1 MWFSLLWYQWLG
13 SFWLRLRRPY
23 RHDDVHL
30 AIVTTVRDQPNGSW
44 WLDRTRRRR
53 RAVRRSGAAAPATAR
68 GLPARAVGAAAVAVA
83 AVAAVAVLA
92 LWLSGGG
99 GFDVAW
105 LPSWNARLA
114 FRLDGLGALYGLL
127 ATGIGVATFTYA
139 TAYLPRHLEHEER
152 PQADGRRFH
161 ALMVLFMVAML
172 GLSTAQDLLLL
183 FVFWDLTAVASYLLI
198 GFDRQHREARLSAL
212 MALLVTGVSAVVL
225 LIGFLVLR
233 AEFGTTSIPALLE
246 RADGGSAVTLAG
258 ALIAVGALAKSAQ
271 APLHFWLPRAMAAP
285 TPVSAY
291 LHSAAM
297 VAAGVFL
304 LSRLHPLLATS
315 PVLLDGLLVVGLVSM
330 AVGGLLALGE
340 DHLKRLL
347 AYSTIAQYGYVV
359 TMLGVGGAAGAAAA
373 CFYVLAHAL
382 AKSALFMT
390 SGAVTEA
397 TGART
402 LSETGGLGRAM
413 PALAA
418 GSGLA
423 AAGLAALPLTIGFF
437 KDELFFKAAAGR
449 GPWLAVL
456 AVASAALTF
465 AYITRFWTGIFLGPR
480 RRPARPLPARLVL
493 PVVVL
498 GGLVLAG
505 GVLVGPF
512 AALSEDAA
520 EVTAAGP
527 VAVAP
532 AYHLDL
538 RAENLMA
545 LAAYAAGLVL
555 VLGRPAL
562 AGVLGWWRR
571 LGGRAGPERA
581 YVAGLAGLNRLSNA
595 IHDIEVRDLRARV
608 VAVLVPAGVLVGVG
622 VAVTPFEGAY
632 VAGSLSG
639 SDLPLVVALATC
651 MLAALIVTRLRRHV
665 ALAIALSGVGFTLA
679 VAYALLG
686 APDVTLVAVLIETLL
701 TLLFVAVFALLPRRI
716 LLREAALRPY
726 GSRRIRDPIVGVI
739 SGVLVL
745 LVVWAAL
752 SRPTPG
758 GASADRQV
766 DLAAQAHGKDVV
778 TVILADFR
786 GLDTLVEV
794 TVVLVALLGVAAVL
808 RRGKLW

>member
-1 MWFSLLWYQWLG
+1 ME
-13 SFWLRLRRPY
+13 
-23 RHDDVHL
+23 
-30 AIVTTVRDQPNGSW
+30 VTSTVRAGI
-44 WLDRTRRRR
+44 
-53 RAVRRSGAAAPATAR
+53 
-68 GLPARAVGAAAVAVA
+68 AAVALAVVA
-83 AVAAVAVLA
+83 FVAVLGA
-92 LWLSGGG
+92 WLAGGG
-99 GFDVAW
+99 GFDIAW
-105 LPSWNARLA
+105 LPTWDARLA
-114 FRLDGLGALYGLL
+114 FRLDGLGALYALL
-127 ATGIGVATFTYA
+127 ATGIGVAVFTYA
-139 TAYLPRHLEHEER
+139 TAYLPRHLEHEQR

-161 ALMVLFMVAML
+161 ALMALFLVAMV
-172 GLSTAQDLLLL
+172 GLATAQDLLLL
-183 FVFWDLTAVASYLLI
+183 FLFWDLTAIASYLLI

-212 MALLVTGVSAVVL
+212 MALLVTGVSAVLL
-225 LIGFLVLR
+225 LIGILVLR
-233 AEFGTTSIPALLE
+233 AEYGTTSIPELLG
-246 RADGGSAVTLAG
+246 RAATGPAGPAVTLAG

-304 LSRLHPLLATS
+304 LSRLHPLLASS
-315 PVLLDGLLVVGLVSM
+315 PALLDGLLAVGVVSM
-330 AVGGLLALGE
+330 AVGGLLALSE

-397 TGART
+397 TGGKA
-402 LSETGGLGRAM
+402 LSEVGGLARAM

-449 GPWLAVL
+449 GLWLAVA
-456 AVASAALTF
+456 AVLSAALTF
-465 AYITRFWTGIFLGPR
+465 AYATRFWTGIFLGR
-480 RRPARPLPARLVL
+480 QRRPARALPRLLVL

-498 GGLVLAG
+498 GALVVAG
-505 GVLVGPF
+505 GVVVDPF
-512 AALSEDAA
+512 AALAQAA
-520 EVTAAGP
+520 ARVTAAEP
-527 VAVAP
+527 VQVDA

-538 RAENLMA
+538 RAENVMA
-545 LAAYAAGLVL
+545 LATYAAGLAL

-562 AGVLGWWRR
+562 TAALSGFRR
-571 LGGRAGPERA
+571 LGQLAGPERV

-595 IHDIEVRDLRARV
+595 VHDIEVRDLRARV

-622 VAVTPFEGAY
+622 VAATPFEGAY
-632 VAGSLSG
+632 LVGSFSQG
-639 SDLPLVVALATC
+639 DAPLVVALVTC
-651 MLAALIVTRLRRHV
+651 SLAALVVARLRQHL
-665 ALAIALSGVGFTLA
+665 ALALGMSGVGFSLA
-679 VAYALLG
+679 VAYSLLG
-686 APDVTLVAVLIETLL
+686 APDVALVAVLIETLF
-701 TLLFVAVFALLPRRI
+701 TLLFVAVFALLPRRV
-716 LLREAALRPY
+716 LRREGALPPH
-726 GSRRIRDPIVGVI
+726 GSRRFRDPVVGAV

-752 SRPTPG
+752 SRPTPTDTT
-758 GASADRQV
+758 ASRQ
-766 DLAAQAHGKDVV
+766 LALAGQAHGKDVV

-786 GLDTLVEV
+786 GLDTMVEITVLV
-794 TVVLVALLGVAAVL
+794 VALLGVAALL
-808 RRGKLW
+808 RRGRLW

>member
-1 MWFSLLWYQWLG
+1 MRSIG
-13 SFWLRLRRPY
+13 S
-23 RHDDVHL
+23 
-30 AIVTTVRDQPNGSW
+30 
-44 WLDRTRRRR
+44 
-53 RAVRRSGAAAPATAR
+53 ATAA
-68 GLPARAVGAAAVAVA
+68 GVA
-83 AVAAVAVLA
+83 AVALAVVSAVAVLA
-92 LWLSGGG
+92 VWRSGGA

-105 LPSWNARLA
+105 LPSWGARLA

-127 ATGIGVATFTYA
+127 ATGIGVAVFAYA

-152 PQADGRRFH
+152 PQAEGARFH
-161 ALMVLFMVAML
+161 ALMALFMAAMV

-183 FVFWDLTAVASYLLI
+183 FVFWDLTAIASYLLI
-198 GFDRQHREARLSAL
+198 GYDRQHREARLSAL
-212 MALLVTGVSAVVL
+212 MALLVTGVSAVLL
-225 LIGFLVLR
+225 LIGLLMLR

-246 RADGGSAVTLAG
+246 RAQGGGAVTLAG

-271 APLHFWLPRAMAAP
+271 VPLHFWLPRAMAAP

-297 VAAGVFL
+297 VAAGVFV

-315 PVLLDGLLVVGLVSM
+315 RPLLDGLLVVGLVSM
-330 AVGGLLALGE
+330 AVGGLLALGA

-359 TMLGVGGAAGAAAA
+359 TMLGVGGASGAAAA

-397 TGART
+397 TGGKA
-402 LSETGGLGRAM
+402 LSEVGGLARAM

-437 KDELFFKAAAGR
+437 KDELFFKAAAER
-449 GPWLAVL
+449 GTWLAVL
-456 AVASAALTF
+456 AVASAALTL
-465 AYITRFWTGIFLGPR
+465 AYITRFWTGIFLGGL
-480 RRPARPLPARLVL
+480 RRPARAVPARLVV

-505 GVLVGPF
+505 GLVVAPF

-520 EVTAAGP
+520 QVTAAAP
-527 VAVAP
+527 VAVAA
-532 AYHLDL
+532 AYHLDF
-538 RAENLMA
+538 RAENVMA
-545 LAAYAAGLVL
+545 LAAYALGLVL
-555 VLGRPAL
+555 VAGRPAL
-562 AGVLGWWRR
+562 AGVLAGFAR
-571 LGGRAGPERA
+571 LGRRAGPERA
-581 YVAGLAGLNRLSNA
+581 YVTGLAALNRLSNA
-595 IHDIEVRDLRARV
+595 IHDVELRDLRTRV
-608 VAVLVPAGVLVGVG
+608 VAVLVPAGALVGIG
-622 VAVTPFEGAY
+622 VVVTPFEGAY
-632 VAGSLSG
+632 LVGSFTRR
-639 SDLPLVVALATC
+639 DLPLVVALAASA
-651 MLAALIVTRLRRHV
+651 LAALVVTRLRRHL
-665 ALAIALSGVGFTLA
+665 ALALGLSGVGFSLA
-679 VAYALLG
+679 VAYELLG
-686 APDVTLVAVLIETLL
+686 APDVALVAVVIETLFM
-701 TLLFVAVFALLPRRI
+701 LLFVAVFALLPRAV
-716 LLREAALRPY
+716 LRRE
-726 GSRRIRDPIVGVI
+726 SRLAVAGTRRFRDPLVGAI

-752 SRPTPG
+752 SRPTPTD
-758 GASADRQV
+758 ASAERQLE
-766 DLAAQAHGKDVV
+766 LAGAAHGKDVV

-794 TVVLVALLGVAAVL
+794 TVVVVALLGVAALL

>member
-1 MWFSLLWYQWLG
+1 
-13 SFWLRLRRPY
+13 
-23 RHDDVHL
+23 VE
-30 AIVTTVRDQPNGSW
+30 VTSTVRAGI
-44 WLDRTRRRR
+44 
-53 RAVRRSGAAAPATAR
+53 
-68 GLPARAVGAAAVAVA
+68 AAVTLAV
-83 AVAAVAVLA
+83 VAFVAVLGA
-92 LWLSGGG
+92 WLAGGG
-99 GFDVAW
+99 GFDIAW
-105 LPSWNARLA
+105 LPTWDARLA
-114 FRLDGLGALYGLL
+114 FRLDGLGALYALL
-127 ATGIGVATFTYA
+127 ATGIGVAVFTYA
-139 TAYLPRHLEHEER
+139 TAYVPRHLEHEQR

-161 ALMVLFMVAML
+161 ALMALFLVAMV
-172 GLSTAQDLLLL
+172 GLATAQDLLLL
-183 FVFWDLTAVASYLLI
+183 FLFWDLTAVASYLLI

-212 MALLVTGVSAVVL
+212 MALLVTGVSAVLL
-225 LIGFLVLR
+225 LIGILVLR
-233 AEFGTTSIPALLE
+233 AEYGTTSIPELLG
-246 RADGGSAVTLAG
+246 RAAAGPAGPAVTLAG

-304 LSRLHPLLATS
+304 LSRLHPLLASS
-315 PVLLDGLLVVGLVSM
+315 PALLDGLLAVGVVSM
-330 AVGGLLALGE
+330 AVGGLLALSE

-359 TMLGVGGAAGAAAA
+359 TMLGIGGAAGVAGA

-766 DLAAQAHGKDVV
+766 DLAARAHGKDVV

>member
-1 MWFSLLWYQWLG
+1 
-13 SFWLRLRRPY
+13 
-23 RHDDVHL
+23 V
-30 AIVTTVRDQPNGSW
+30 
-44 WLDRTRRRR
+44 
-53 RAVRRSGAAAPATAR
+53 
-68 GLPARAVGAAAVAVA
+68 VGAAAVAVA
-83 AVAAVAVLA
+83 VAAAVAVLA
-92 LWLSGGG
+92 IWLSGGA
-99 GFDVAW
+99 GFDAAW
-105 LPSWNARLA
+105 LPSWGARLA

-127 ATGIGVATFTYA
+127 ATGIGVAVFTYA
-139 TAYLPRHLEHEER
+139 SAYVPRHLEHEER
-152 PQADGRRFH
+152 PQAEGVRFH

-172 GLSTAQDLLLL
+172 GLATAQDLLLL

-212 MALLVTGVSAVVL
+212 MALLVTGVSAVLL
-225 LIGFLVLR
+225 LIGILVLR
-233 AEFGTTSIPALLE
+233 AGFDTTSIPALLV
-246 RADGGSAVTLAG
+246 RAQGGRTVTLAG

-297 VAAGVFL
+297 VAAGVFV

-330 AVGGLLALGE
+330 AVGGLLALGA

-397 TGART
+397 TGGKA
-402 LSETGGLGRAM
+402 LSEVGGLGRAM

-465 AYITRFWTGIFLGPR
+465 AYITRFWTGIFLGAR
-480 RRPARPLPARLVL
+480 RRPARALPGRLVV

-505 GVLVGPF
+505 GLAVAPF
-512 AALSEDAA
+512 AALSEAA
-520 EVTAAGP
+520 AQVTADAP
-527 VAVAP
+527 VAVAA

-538 RAENLMA
+538 RSENIMA
-545 LAAYAAGLVL
+545 LAAYAAGLMLVL
-555 VLGRPAL
+555 VRPAL
-562 AGVLGWWRR
+562 AGALGWWRR
-571 LGGRAGPERA
+571 LGERAGPERL
-581 YVAGLAGLNRLSNA
+581 YVAGLTALNRLSNA

-622 VAVTPFEGAY
+622 VVVTPFQGAY
-632 VAGSLSG
+632 VVGSFTQG
-639 SDLPLVVALATC
+639 DLPLIVALATC
-651 MLAALIVTRLRRHV
+651 MLAALVVTRLRRHV
-665 ALAIALSGVGFTLA
+665 ALALALSGVGFTLA
-679 VAYALLG
+679 VAYAMLG
-686 APDVTLVAVLIETLL
+686 APDVTLVAVLIETLF
-701 TLLFVAVFALLPRRI
+701 TLLFVAVFALLPRQVLR
-716 LLREAALRPY
+716 REAALRPY
-726 GSRRIRDPIVGVI
+726 GSRRFRDPIVGAI

-745 LVVWAAL
+745 VVVWAAL
-752 SRPTPG
+752 SRPTPTDP
-758 GASADRQV
+758 SAGRHI
-766 DLAAQAHGKDVV
+766 DLTTQAHGKDVV

-794 TVVLVALLGVAAVL
+794 TVVLVALLGVAALL

>member
-1 MWFSLLWYQWLG
+1 
-13 SFWLRLRRPY
+13 
-23 RHDDVHL
+23 VK
-30 AIVTTVRDQPNGSW
+30 
-44 WLDRTRRRR
+44 
-53 RAVRRSGAAAPATAR
+53 RSGVTVPP
-68 GLPARAVGAAAVAVA
+68 PARVLSTSAVGAAAVAVA
-83 AVAAVAVLA
+83 VVAAVVVLGI
-92 LWLSGGG
+92 WLSGGG
-99 GFDVAW
+99 GVDVAW
-105 LPSWNARLA
+105 LPSWGARLA
-114 FRLDGLGALYGLL
+114 LRLDGLGALYGLL
-127 ATGIGVATFTYA
+127 ATGIGVAVFTYA
-139 TAYLPRHLEHEER
+139 TAYVPRHLEHEER
-152 PQADGRRFH
+152 PQADGGRFH

-172 GLSTAQDLLLL
+172 GLATAQDLFLL
-183 FVFWDLTAVASYLLI
+183 FVFWDLTAITSYFLI

-212 MALLVTGVSAVVL
+212 MALLVTGVSAVLL
-225 LIGFLVLR
+225 LIGLLVLR
-233 AEFGTTSIPALLE
+233 AEYGTSSIPELLA
-246 RADGGSAVTLAG
+246 RAQGGGTVTLAG

-297 VAAGVFL
+297 VAAGVFV

-330 AVGGLLALGE
+330 AVGGLLALGA

-397 TGART
+397 TGAT
-402 LSETGGLGRAM
+402 ALSETGGLGRAM

-465 AYITRFWTGIFLGPR
+465 AYITRFWTGIFLGAA
-480 RRPARPLPARLVL
+480 RRPARALPARLVV

-505 GVLVGPF
+505 GLVVEPF

-520 EVTAAGP
+520 QVTAAAP
-527 VAVAP
+527 VAVAA

-538 RAENLMA
+538 RAENVMA
-545 LAAYAAGLVL
+545 LAAYAAGLML
-555 VLGRPAL
+555 VLGRGAL
-562 AGVLGWWRR
+562 AGTVAGFAR
-571 LGGRAGPERA
+571 LGRRAGPERA
-581 YVAGLAGLNRLSNA
+581 YVAGLAALNRLSNA
-595 IHDIEVRDLRARV
+595 IHDLEVRDLRARV
-608 VAVLVPAGVLVGVG
+608 AAVLVPAGVLVGIG
-622 VAVTPFEGAY
+622 VVVTPFQGAY
-632 VAGSLSG
+632 VVGSFTQG
-639 SDLPLVVALATC
+639 DLPLIVALATC
-651 MLAALIVTRLRRHV
+651 MLAALVVARLRRHL
-665 ALAIALSGVGFTLA
+665 ALALALSGVGFSLA
-679 VAYALLG
+679 VAYAMLG
-686 APDVTLVAVLIETLL
+686 APDVTLVAVLIETLF
-701 TLLFVAVFALLPRRI
+701 TLLFVGVFALLPRQVLR
-716 LLREAALRPY
+716 REAALRPY
-726 GSRRIRDPIVGVI
+726 GSRRFRDPLVGAI

-745 LVVWAAL
+745 VVVWAAL
-752 SRPTPG
+752 SRPTPTDP
-758 GASADRQV
+758 SAGRQI
-766 DLAAQAHGKDVV
+766 DLTTQAHGKDVV

-794 TVVLVALLGVAAVL
+794 TVVLVALLGVAALL

>member
-1 MWFSLLWYQWLG
+1 M
-13 SFWLRLRRPY
+13 
-23 RHDDVHL
+23 
-30 AIVTTVRDQPNGSW
+30 
-44 WLDRTRRRR
+44 
-53 RAVRRSGAAAPATAR
+53 RSIRSAAAA
-68 GLPARAVGAAAVAVA
+68 GVA
-83 AVAAVAVLA
+83 AVALAVVGAVAVLA
-92 LWLSGGG
+92 VWRSGGA

-105 LPSWNARLA
+105 LPSWGARLA

-152 PQADGRRFH
+152 PQAEGGRFH
-161 ALMVLFMVAML
+161 ALMALFMVAMV
-172 GLSTAQDLLLL
+172 GLATAQDLLLL
-183 FVFWDLTAVASYLLI
+183 FVFWDLTAIASYLLI
-198 GFDRQHREARLSAL
+198 GYDRQRREARLSAL
-212 MALLVTGVSAVVL
+212 MALLVTGVSAVLL
-225 LIGFLVLR
+225 LIGLLVLR

-246 RADGGSAVTLAG
+246 RARGGGAVTLAG

-271 APLHFWLPRAMAAP
+271 VPLHFWLPRAMAAP

-297 VAAGVFL
+297 VAAGVFV

-315 PVLLDGLLVVGLVSM
+315 RPLLDGLLVVGLVSM
-330 AVGGLLALGE
+330 AVGGLLALGA

-359 TMLGVGGAAGAAAA
+359 TMLGVGGASGAAAA

-397 TGART
+397 TGGKA
-402 LSETGGLGRAM
+402 LSEVGGLARAM
-413 PALAA
+413 PALAV

-437 KDELFFKAAAGR
+437 KDELFFKAAAER
-449 GPWLAVL
+449 GTWLAVL

-465 AYITRFWTGIFLGPR
+465 AYITRFWTGIFLGDL
-480 RRPARPLPARLVL
+480 RRPVRALPGRLVV

-505 GVLVGPF
+505 GLVVAPF
-512 AALSEDAA
+512 AALSEAAA
-520 EVTAAGP
+520 EVTAAAP
-527 VAVAP
+527 VAVAA
-532 AYHLDL
+532 AYHLDF

-545 LAAYAAGLVL
+545 LATYALGLVL
-555 VLGRPAL
+555 VAGRPAL
-562 AGVLGWWRR
+562 AGVLAGFAR
-571 LGGRAGPERA
+571 LGRRAGPERA
-581 YVAGLAGLNRLSNA
+581 YVAGLAALNRLSNA
-595 IHDIEVRDLRARV
+595 IHDVELRDLRTRV
-608 VAVLVPAGVLVGVG
+608 VAVLVPAGALVGVG

-632 VAGSLSG
+632 LVGSFSRG
-639 SDLPLVVALATC
+639 DLPLVVALAAC
-651 MLAALIVTRLRRHV
+651 ALAALVVTRLRRHL
-665 ALAIALSGVGFTLA
+665 ALALGLSGVGFSLA
-679 VAYALLG
+679 VAYELFG
-686 APDVTLVAVLIETLL
+686 APDVALIAVVIETLFM
-701 TLLFVAVFALLPRRI
+701 LLFVAVFALLPRAV
-716 LLREAALRPY
+716 LRRE
-726 GSRRIRDPIVGVI
+726 SRLAVAGTRRFRDPLVGVI

-752 SRPTPG
+752 SRPTPTD
-758 GASADRQV
+758 ASADRQLE
-766 DLAAQAHGKDVV
+766 LAGAAHGKDVV

-794 TVVLVALLGVAAVL
+794 TVVVVALLGVAALL

>member
-1 MWFSLLWYQWLG
+1 VKCPG
-13 SFWLRLRRPY
+13 
-23 RHDDVHL
+23 
-30 AIVTTVRDQPNGSW
+30 T
-44 WLDRTRRRR
+44 
-53 RAVRRSGAAAPATAR
+53 TAR
-68 GLPARAVGAAAVAVA
+68 EPSTSAVGAAAVAVA
-83 AVAAVAVLA
+83 ALAAVAVLA
-92 LWLSGGG
+92 VWRSGGG

-105 LPSWNARLA
+105 LPSWGARLA

-127 ATGIGVATFTYA
+127 ATGIGVAVFTYA

-152 PQADGRRFH
+152 PQAEGRRFH
-161 ALMVLFMVAML
+161 ALMVLFMVAMV
-172 GLSTAQDLLLL
+172 GLATAQDLLLL
-183 FVFWDLTAVASYLLI
+183 FLFWDLTAIVSYLLI

-212 MALLVTGVSAVVL
+212 MALLVTGVSAVLL
-225 LIGFLVLR
+225 LIGILVLR
-233 AEFGTTSIPALLE
+233 AELGTTSIPALLE
-246 RADGGSAVTLAG
+246 RAQGGRAVTLAG

-304 LSRLHPLLATS
+304 LSRLHPLLASS
-315 PVLLDGLLVVGLVSM
+315 PALLDGLLVVGLVSM
-330 AVGGLLALGE
+330 AVGGLLALSA

-359 TMLGVGGAAGAAAA
+359 TMLGVGGPAGAAAA
-373 CFYVLAHAL
+373 CFYVLAQAL

-397 TGART
+397 TGAKT
-402 LSETGGLGRAM
+402 LSETGGLARAM
-413 PALAA
+413 PALAT
-418 GSGLA
+418 GSGVA
-423 AAGLAALPLTIGFF
+423 AAGLAALPLTVGFF
-437 KDELFFKAAAGR
+437 KDELFFKAAADR

-465 AYITRFWTGIFLGPR
+465 AYITRFWAGIFLGPE
-480 RRPARPLPARLVL
+480 RRPARPVPGRLVV

-505 GVLVGPF
+505 GLLVGPF
-512 AALSEDAA
+512 AALAEDAA
-520 EVTAAGP
+520 RVTAAGP
-527 VAVAP
+527 VTVAP

-538 RAENLMA
+538 RAENVMA
-545 LAAYAAGLVL
+545 LAAYAAGLAL

-562 AGVLGWWRR
+562 TGALGWWRR
-571 LGGRAGPERA
+571 LGERVGPERL
-581 YVAGLAGLNRLSNA
+581 YVIGLAGLNRLSNA

-622 VAVTPFEGAY
+622 VVVTPFEGAY
-632 VAGSLSG
+632 AVGTFSRG
-639 SDLPLVVALATC
+639 DLPLAVALATC
-651 MLAALIVTRLRRHV
+651 MLAALIVAGLRRHLALAV
-665 ALAIALSGVGFTLA
+665 ALSAVGFSLA
-679 VAYALLG
+679 VAYTLLG
-686 APDVTLVAVLIETLL
+686 APDVALVAVLIETLF
-701 TLLFVAVFALLPRRI
+701 TLLFVAVFALVPRQVLR
-716 LLREAALRPY
+716 REAALRPY
-726 GSRRIRDPIVGVI
+726 GTRRVRDPLVGAV
-739 SGVLVL
+739 SGLLVL

-752 SRPTPG
+752 SRPIPTDPAAG
-758 GASADRQV
+758 RQI
-766 DLAAQAHGKDVV
+766 DLTTQAHGKDVV

-794 TVVLVALLGVAAVL
+794 TVVLVALLGVAALL

>member
-1 MWFSLLWYQWLG
+1 MG
-13 SFWLRLRRPY
+13 
-23 RHDDVHL
+23 
-30 AIVTTVRDQPNGSW
+30 
-44 WLDRTRRRR
+44 
-53 RAVRRSGAAAPATAR
+53 
-68 GLPARAVGAAAVAVA
+68 AVG
-83 AVAAVAVLA
+83 VLA
-92 LWLSGGG
+92 TWLAGGAG
-99 GFDVAW
+99 IDVAW
-105 LPSWNARLA
+105 LPSWGARLA
-114 FRLDGLGALYGLL
+114 LRLDGLGALYGLL
-127 ATGIGVATFTYA
+127 ATGIGVAVFTYA

-152 PQADGRRFH
+152 PQADGARFH

-172 GLSTAQDLLLL
+172 GLATAQDLFLL
-183 FVFWDLTAVASYLLI
+183 FVFWDLTAITSYFLI
-198 GFDRQHREARLSAL
+198 GYDRQHREARLSAL
-212 MALLVTGVSAVVL
+212 MALLVTGVSAVLL
-225 LIGFLVLR
+225 LIGLLVLR
-233 AEFGTTSIPALLE
+233 AEFGTSSIPELLE
-246 RADGGSAVTLAG
+246 RAQGGPAVTLAG

-297 VAAGVFL
+297 VAAGVFV

-315 PVLLDGLLVVGLVSM
+315 PALLDGLLVVGLVSM
-330 AVGGLLALGE
+330 AVGGLLALGA

-359 TMLGVGGAAGAAAA
+359 TMLGIGGAAGAAGA

-397 TGART
+397 TGAKA

-449 GPWLAVL
+449 GSWLAVL
-456 AVASAALTF
+456 AVASAGLTF
-465 AYITRFWTGIFLGPR
+465 AYVTRFWAGIFLGPR
-480 RRPARPLPARLVL
+480 RRPARALPARLVA

-498 GGLVLAG
+498 GGVVLAG
-505 GVLVGPF
+505 GMLVAPF

-527 VAVAP
+527 AP
-532 AYHLDL
+532 VEAAYHLDL
-538 RAENLMA
+538 RAENVMA
-545 LAAYAAGLVL
+545 LATYAVGLAL
-555 VLGRPAL
+555 VAGRPAYTGAL
-562 AGVLGWWRR
+562 AGLAR
-571 LGGRAGPERA
+571 LGRRAGPERA
-581 YVAGLAGLNRLSNA
+581 YVATLAALNRLSNA
-595 IHDIEVRDLRARV
+595 IHDIELRDLRTRV
-608 VAVLVPAGVLVGVG
+608 VAVLVPAGALVAAG

-632 VAGSLSG
+632 VVGSFSRRE
-639 SDLPLVVALATC
+639 LPLVVALAAC
-651 MLAALIVTRLRRHV
+651 ALAALVLARLRGHLAM
-665 ALAIALSGVGFTLA
+665 ALGLSGVGFSLA
-679 VAYALLG
+679 VAYELLG
-686 APDVTLVAVLIETLL
+686 APDVALVAVVIETLFM
-701 TLLFVAVFALLPRRI
+701 LLFVAVFALLPRAVLR
-716 LLREAALRPY
+716 REAGLSVA
-726 GSRRIRDPIVGVI
+726 GTRRYRDPVVGGI
-739 SGVLVL
+739 AGLLVL

-752 SRPTPG
+752 SRPTPTDT
-758 GASADRQV
+758 SAGRQ
-766 DLAAQAHGKDVV
+766 LALTAAAHGKDVV

-794 TVVLVALLGVAAVL
+794 TVVLVALLGVAGLL

>member
-1 MWFSLLWYQWLG
+1 
-13 SFWLRLRRPY
+13 
-23 RHDDVHL
+23 
-30 AIVTTVRDQPNGSW
+30 
-44 WLDRTRRRR
+44 
-53 RAVRRSGAAAPATAR
+53 
-68 GLPARAVGAAAVAVA
+68 
-83 AVAAVAVLA
+83 
-92 LWLSGGG
+92 
-99 GFDVAW
+99 
-105 LPSWNARLA
+105 
-114 FRLDGLGALYGLL
+114 
-127 ATGIGVATFTYA
+127 
-139 TAYLPRHLEHEER
+139 
-152 PQADGRRFH
+152 
-161 ALMVLFMVAML
+161 
-172 GLSTAQDLLLL
+172 
-183 FVFWDLTAVASYLLI
+183 
-198 GFDRQHREARLSAL
+198 
-212 MALLVTGVSAVVL
+212 
-225 LIGFLVLR
+225 
-233 AEFGTTSIPALLE
+233 
-246 RADGGSAVTLAG
+246 
-258 ALIAVGALAKSAQ
+258 VGALAKSAQ

-315 PVLLDGLLVVGLVSM
+315 PVVLDGLLVVGLVSM
-330 AVGGLLALGE
+330 AVGGLLALGA

-359 TMLGVGGAAGAAAA
+359 TVLGLGGPAGAAAA

-397 TGART
+397 TGAKA
-402 LSETGGLGRAM
+402 LSETGGLARAM

-418 GSGLA
+418 GSGVA
-423 AAGLAALPLTIGFF
+423 AAGLAALPLTVGFF
-437 KDELFFKAAAGR
+437 KDELFFKAAADR

-465 AYITRFWTGIFLGPR
+465 AYITRFWAGIFLGPR
-480 RRPARPLPARLVL
+480 CRPARPVPGRLVV

-505 GVLVGPF
+505 GLLVGPF
-512 AALSEDAA
+512 AALAEDAA
-520 EVTAAGP
+520 QVTAAGP
-527 VAVAP
+527 VTVTP

-538 RAENLMA
+538 RAENVMA

-571 LGGRAGPERA
+571 LGERVGPERL
-581 YVAGLAGLNRLSNA
+581 YVTGLAGLNRLSNA
-595 IHDIEVRDLRARV
+595 IHDVEVRDLRGRV

-622 VAVTPFEGAY
+622 VLVTPFEGAY
-632 VAGSLSG
+632 VVGSFSRG
-639 SDLPLVVALATC
+639 DLPLVVALATC
-651 MLAALIVTRLRRHV
+651 MLAALIVAGLRRHLALAV
-665 ALAIALSGVGFTLA
+665 ALSAVGFSLA
-679 VAYALLG
+679 VAYTLLG
-686 APDVTLVAVLIETLL
+686 APDVTLVAVLIETLF
-701 TLLFVAVFALLPRRI
+701 TLLFVAVFALVPRQVLR
-716 LLREAALRPY
+716 REAALRPY
-726 GSRRIRDPIVGVI
+726 GSRRVRDPIVGAI
-739 SGVLVL
+739 SGLLVL

-752 SRPTPG
+752 SRPTPTDS
-758 GASADRQV
+758 SAGRQI

-794 TVVLVALLGVAAVL
+794 TVVVVALLGVAALL